1 MNRNSTHPRS
11 GTFRPLAFT
20 SNRTVL
26 TWLRYLFLI
35 VISIPFIF
43 PFWWMF
49 TTSLKPISDVFGQLT
64 ILPETWLFSNYVEVF
79 QFQPFALHY
88 FNSVY
93 IAVVVTVLTL
103 IVSTLAGYGFARI
116 RFRGNSLFFVMLLT
130 SLMMPIEVTIIPNFY
145 LMQSLGWT
153 DTHLPLIV
161 PSVLGPQGIVATF
174 MMRQFFLSFPDELE
188 DAARIDGLGRFGIL
202 WRIALPI
209 ARSILGTV
217 AILTF
222 LYSWNSFL
230 EPLIY
235 LSDQNLFTIPLSLRS
250 YTDSY
255 GFPLWNI
262 QLAATVLSVVPM
274 LIVFILAQRQIVDS
288 FARSG
293 LKG

>member
-1 MNRNSTHPRS
+1 MNKNSLHS
-11 GTFRPLAFT
+11 GSSARWQMPFI
-20 SNRTVL
+20 SNRRL
-26 TWLRYLFLI
+26 FALLKYFFLI
-35 VISIPFIF
+35 LVSIPFIF

-64 ILPETWLFSNYVEVF
+64 LLPETWLFSNYIEVF

-93 IAVVVTVLTL
+93 IAVLVTVLTL
-103 IVSTLAGYGFARI
+103 IMSALAGYGFARI

-145 LMQSLGWT
+145 LIQSLGWT
-153 DTHLPLIV
+153 DTHLPLII

-202 WRIALPI
+202 WRIALPL
-209 ARSILGTV
+209 ARPILGTV

-222 LYSWNSFL
+222 LGSWNSFL

-235 LSDQNLFTIPLSLRS
+235 LSNQNLFTIPLSLRS

-255 GFPLWNI
+255 GYPLWNI

-274 LIVFILAQRQIVDS
+274 LIVFIVAQRQIVNS

>member
-1 MNRNSTHPRS
+1 LNALFNTPIIDNRRV
-11 GTFRPLAFT
+11 FLLLKYALLILA
-20 SNRTVL
+20 
-26 TWLRYLFLI
+26 
-35 VISIPFIF
+35 SIPFVF

-49 TTSLKPISDVFGQLT
+49 TTSLKPISDVFGQLSL
-64 ILPETWLFSNYVEVF
+64 LPDSWLFSNYLEVF
-79 QFQPFALHY
+79 RFQPFAQHY

-93 IAVVVTVLTL
+93 IATLVTILTL
-103 IVSTLAGYGFARI
+103 IVASLAGYGFARI
-116 RFRGNSLFFVMLLT
+116 RFRGNSLFFLLLLT

-145 LMQSLGWT
+145 LMQGLGWT

-161 PSVLGPQGIVATF
+161 LPVLGPQGIVATF
-174 MMRQFFLSFPDELE
+174 MMRQFFLSFPSELE
-188 DAARIDGLGRFGIL
+188 DAARIDGLGRLGIL
-202 WRIALPI
+202 WRVALPI
-209 ARSILGTV
+209 SRPILGTV

-235 LSDQNLFTIPLSLRS
+235 LSDQRLFTIPLSLRS

-274 LIVFILAQRQIVDS
+274 LIVFIVAQKQIVDS

>member
-1 MNRNSTHPRS
+1 MNRNSTSARLKAILNTSLGNHHRRS
-11 GTFRPLAFT
+11 LL
-20 SNRTVL
+20 V
-26 TWLRYLFLI
+26 RYLFLI
-35 VISIPFIF
+35 FLSIPFLF

-49 TTSLKPISDVFGQLT
+49 TTSLKPISDVFGQPT
-64 ILPETWLFSNYVEVF
+64 ILPQTWLFSNYLEVF

-93 IAVVVTVLTL
+93 IGTVVTVLTL
-103 IVSTLAGYGFARI
+103 MISSLAGYGFARI
-116 RFRGNSLFFVMLLT
+116 RFRGNSLFFLMLLS
-130 SLMMPIEVTIIPNFY
+130 SLMMPIEVTIIPTFY

-153 DTHLPLIV
+153 DSHLSLIV
-161 PSVLGPQGIVATF
+161 LPVLGPQGIIATF
-174 MMRQFFLSFPDELE
+174 MMRQFFLSFPTELE

-202 WRIALPI
+202 WRVALPI
-209 ARSILGTV
+209 ARPILGTV

-235 LSDQNLFTIPLSLRS
+235 LSDQSLFTIPLSLRS

-274 LIVFILAQRQIVDS
+274 LIVFIVAQKQIVDS